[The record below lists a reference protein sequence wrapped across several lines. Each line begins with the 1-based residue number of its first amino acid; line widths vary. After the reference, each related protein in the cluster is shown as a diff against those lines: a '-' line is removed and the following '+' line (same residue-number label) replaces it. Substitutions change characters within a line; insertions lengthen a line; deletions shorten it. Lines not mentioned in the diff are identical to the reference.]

1 MTDLVFLPARKLAR
15 MLRSRKVSAVELMRA
30 FIAQV
35 ERVNPKVNAIVTFLP
50 EEALAEAKRVDARR
64 AKRATLPLLAGLPN
78 AYKDMIVTKGIRTTF
93 GSPIYADNVPTEDHV
108 IVERLKAAGVIT
120 LGKTNTPEFAAGS
133 QTFNAV
139 FGTTRNPWDLDK
151 TSGGSSGGAAVAV
164 ACGMLPFADGSDLG
178 GSLRNPGNFNN
189 VVGFRPT
196 PGRVPY
202 YPVMDSWNTMSVLGP
217 IARNV
222 EDAAFLFSAL
232 AGPDPRSAIAITE
245 PGARFARP
253 LGRDFR
259 KVRVAWWSARNGRL
273 AGNEHIPVDPRVSAV
288 LEGQRRVLE
297 SLGCVVEEAHPDLTG
312 ADEVFHVLRSLSFA
326 QRYGALVEKHRDKV
340 KKTVIWN
347 VEEGLKLDPMRIA
360 RAQALRSELFQRMRA
375 FLERYEFL
383 CMPVNQVPP
392 FPASQPFVDTINGVK
407 LADYIAWMKT
417 AYYVT
422 CTSHPAISVPAGF
435 TDDTPPLPV
444 GLQIVG
450 RYRDDFGVLQMAHA
464 FEQEAQVG
472 DQRPPVAA

>member
-1 MTDLVFLPARKLAR
+1 
-15 MLRSRKVSAVELMRA
+15 
-30 FIAQV
+30 
-35 ERVNPKVNAIVTFLP
+35 
-50 EEALAEAKRVDARR
+50 
-64 AKRATLPLLAGLPN
+64 
-78 AYKDMIVTKGIRTTF
+78 
-93 GSPIYADNVPTEDHV
+93 
-108 IVERLKAAGVIT
+108 
-120 LGKTNTPEFAAGS
+120 
-133 QTFNAV
+133 
-139 FGTTRNPWDLDK
+139 
-151 TSGGSSGGAAVAV
+151 
-164 ACGMLPFADGSDLG
+164 MLPFADGSDLG

-202 YPVMDSWNTMSVLGP
+202 YPVMDAWATMSVLGP
-217 IARNV
+217 IARNAG
-222 EDAAFLFSAL
+222 DAAFLFAAM
-232 AGPDPRSAIAITE
+232 AGPDPRSPVSITE
-245 PGARFARP
+245 PGARFARS
-253 LGRDFR
+253 LARDFR
-259 KVRVAWWSARNGRL
+259 KVRVAWWSTRGGRL
-273 AGNEHIPVDPRVSAV
+273 AGNDDIPVDPRVSVV
-288 LEGQRRVLE
+288 LEAQRRVLE
-297 SLGCVVEEAHPDLTG
+297 SMGCIVEEAHPDLSG
-312 ADEVFHVLRSLSFA
+312 ADEVFHVLRALSFA
-326 QRYGALVEKHRDKV
+326 QRYAALVDKHRDKV

-347 VEEGLKLDPMRIA
+347 VEEGLKLAPLRIA

-407 LADYIAWMKT
+407 LPDYIAWMKT

-464 FEQEAQVG
+464 FGEETQVG